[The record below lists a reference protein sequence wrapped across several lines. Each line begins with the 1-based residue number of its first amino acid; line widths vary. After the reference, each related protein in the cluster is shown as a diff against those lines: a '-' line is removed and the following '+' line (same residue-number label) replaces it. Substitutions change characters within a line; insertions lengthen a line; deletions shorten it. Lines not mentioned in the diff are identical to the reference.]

1 MNKGHLNG
9 VAFSYMESYKSGF
22 EKLMLHLQIHDYR
35 FIDNLVD
42 IHWRNNDII

>member
-1 MNKGHLNG
+1 MTKGHLNG
-9 VAFSYMESYKSGF
+9 VAFSHMESYKSGF
-22 EKLMLHLQIHDYR
+22 EKLRLYLQIHDYR